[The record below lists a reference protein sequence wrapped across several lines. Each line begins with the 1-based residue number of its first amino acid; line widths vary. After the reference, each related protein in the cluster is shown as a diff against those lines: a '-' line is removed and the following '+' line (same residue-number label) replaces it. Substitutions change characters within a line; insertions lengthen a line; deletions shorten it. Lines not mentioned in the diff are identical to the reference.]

1 MDLDFLV
8 LLIAV
13 LVGLYMAW
21 NIGANDV
28 ANAFGTSIGSKALTF
43 KQVVLIAAIFEFAGA
58 VLVGSHVTD
67 TVRKGIIDSSL
78 FTATP
83 ELFAYGMV
91 SALLAASIW
100 LHIASTIGWP
110 VSTTHSIVGGI
121 AGFGLVAGGFGAIA
135 WGKMA
140 QIVISWILSPLLG
153 GAIAAAMFIF
163 ISRWIIDTENP
174 HLQLKKVTPYLVF
187 LVISTLFLS
196 IIYKGLKN
204 LHLDLPFNQALLI
217 ASLIGLFAAVIGK
230 VLIDKVEPGDKG
242 GFDAVERVF
251 RYLQI
256 LTACYVAF
264 AHGANDVANS
274 IGPVAAVISVIQT
287 KTIQMKVE
295 VPLWLLFIGGG
306 GIVLGLATYGY
317 KVIEMVGKKI
327 TEITPTRG
335 FSAEFGA
342 ATTVLIASKL
352 GLPVS
357 TTHTLVGAIIG
368 VGLARGMA
376 ALNLRVIRDIFISWG
391 ATIPFTA
398 ILTILFYKVLTALLT

>member
-1 MDLDFLV
+1 MNLDHLI

-58 VLVGSHVTD
+58 VLVGSHVTN

-121 AGFGLVAGGFGAIA
+121 AGFGLVAGGFSAIA

-140 QIVISWILSPLLG
+140 QIVISWVLSPLLG
-153 GAIAAAMFIF
+153 GIIAATMFIF
-163 ISRWIIDTENP
+163 ISRRIIDTENP
-174 HLQLKKVTPYLVF
+174 HLQLKKVTPYLIF
-187 LVISTLFLS
+187 LVISILFLS

-204 LHLDLPFNQALLI
+204 LHLGP
-217 ASLIGLFAAVIGK
+217 
-230 VLIDKVEPGDKG
+230 
-242 GFDAVERVF
+242 
-251 RYLQI
+251 
-256 LTACYVAF
+256 
-264 AHGANDVANS
+264 S
-274 IGPVAAVISVIQT
+274 I
-287 KTIQMKVE
+287 
-295 VPLWLLFIGGG
+295 
-306 GIVLGLATYGY
+306 
-317 KVIEMVGKKI
+317 
-327 TEITPTRG
+327 
-335 FSAEFGA
+335 
-342 ATTVLIASKL
+342 
-352 GLPVS
+352 
-357 TTHTLVGAIIG
+357 
-368 VGLARGMA
+368 
-376 ALNLRVIRDIFISWG
+376 
-391 ATIPFTA
+391 
-398 ILTILFYKVLTALLT
+398 

>member
-1 MDLDFLV
+1 MNIDLLV

-58 VLVGSHVTD
+58 VLVGSHVTN

-121 AGFGLVAGGFGAIA
+121 AGFGLVAGGFSAIA

-140 QIVISWILSPLLG
+140 QIVISWVLSPLLG
-153 GAIAAAMFIF
+153 GIIAAAMFIF
-163 ISRWIIDTENP
+163 ISRRIIDTENP
-174 HLQLKKVTPYLVF
+174 HLQLKKVTPYLIF
-187 LVISTLFLS
+187 LVISILFLS

-217 ASLIGLFAAVIGK
+217 ASLIGLFAAVISK
-230 VLIDKVEPGDKG
+230 VLIDKVEPGHKG

-287 KTIQMKVE
+287 KTVQMKVD
-295 VPLWLLFIGGG
+295 VPIWLLFIGGG
-306 GIVLGLATYGY
+306 GIVIGLATYGY

-327 TEITPTRG
+327 TEITPSRG

-357 TTHTLVGAIIG
+357 TTHTLVGSVIG

-398 ILTILFYKVLTALLT
+398 ILTVLFYKVLTALLT

>member
-1 MDLDFLV
+1 MNIDSLI

-13 LVGLYMAW
+13 SVGLYMAW

-67 TVRKGIIDSSL
+67 TVRKGIVDSSL
-78 FTATP
+78 FAARP
-83 ELFAYGMV
+83 EILAYGMV

-121 AGFGLVAGGFGAIA
+121 AGFGLVAGGFSAIA
-135 WGKMA
+135 WGKMG
-140 QIVISWILSPLLG
+140 QIVLSWVLSPLLG
-153 GAIAAAMFIF
+153 GIIAATMFIF
-163 ISRWIIDTENP
+163 ISRRIIDTEDP
-174 HLQLKKVTPYLVF
+174 HLQLKKVSPYLIF
-187 LVISTLFLS
+187 LVITTLFLS

-204 LHLDLPFNQALLI
+204 LHLDLPFNQALFI

-230 VLIDKVEPGDKG
+230 VLIDKVEPGHKG

-256 LTACYVAF
+256 ITACYVAF
-264 AHGANDVANS
+264 AHGANDVANA

-287 KTIQMKVE
+287 KTVQMKVD
-295 VPLWLLFIGGG
+295 VPIWLLLIGGG
-306 GIVLGLATYGY
+306 GIILGLATYGY

-327 TEITPTRG
+327 TEITPSRG

-398 ILTILFYKVLTALLT
+398 ILTVLFYKLLTALLT

>member
-1 MDLDFLV
+1 MNLDFLI

-13 LVGLYMAW
+13 SVGLYMAW

-67 TVRKGIIDSSL
+67 TVRKGIVDSSL
-78 FTATP
+78 FAATP
-83 ELFAYGMV
+83 ELLAYGMV

-121 AGFGLVAGGFGAIA
+121 AGFGLVAGGFSAIA
-135 WGKMA
+135 WGKMG
-140 QIVISWILSPLLG
+140 QIVISWVLSPLLG
-153 GAIAAAMFIF
+153 GIIAAAMFIF
-163 ISRWIIDTENP
+163 ISRRIIDTEHP
-174 HLQLKKVTPYLVF
+174 HLQLKKVSPYLIF
-187 LVISTLFLS
+187 LVITILFLS
-196 IIYKGLKN
+196 IVYKGLKN
-204 LHLDLPFNQALLI
+204 LHLDLPFNQALFI

-230 VLIDKVEPGDKG
+230 VLIDKIEPGHKG

-256 LTACYVAF
+256 ITACYVAF
-264 AHGANDVANS
+264 AHGANDVANA

-287 KTIQMKVE
+287 KTVQMKVD
-295 VPLWLLFIGGG
+295 VPIWLLFIGGG
-306 GIVLGLATYGY
+306 GIILGLATYGY

-327 TEITPTRG
+327 TEITPSRG

-357 TTHTLVGAIIG
+357 TTHTLVGSIIG

-398 ILTILFYKVLTALLT
+398 ILTVLFYKLLIGLLT

>member
-1 MDLDFLV
+1 LNLDSLI

-13 LVGLYMAW
+13 SVGLYMAW
-21 NIGANDV
+21 SIGANDV

-58 VLVGSHVTD
+58 VLVGSHVTN
-67 TVRKGIIDSSL
+67 TVRKGIVDSSL

-83 ELFAYGMV
+83 EILAYGMV

-121 AGFGLVAGGFGAIA
+121 TGFGLVAGGFSAIA

-140 QIVISWILSPLLG
+140 QIVISWVLSPLLG
-153 GAIAAAMFIF
+153 GIIAAAMFIF
-163 ISRWIIDTENP
+163 ISRRIIDTEDP
-174 HLQLKKVTPYLVF
+174 HLHLKKVTPYLIF
-187 LVISTLFLS
+187 LVITILFLS
-196 IIYKGLKN
+196 IVYKGLKN

-217 ASLIGLFAAVIGK
+217 ASLIGLFAAVTGK
-230 VLIDKVEPGDKG
+230 VLIDKIEPGYKG
-242 GFDAVERVF
+242 GFNEVERVF

-256 LTACYVAF
+256 MTACYVAF

-274 IGPVAAVISVIQT
+274 IGPVAAVISVILT
-287 KTIQMKVE
+287 KAVQMKVE
-295 VPLWLLFIGGG
+295 VPIWLLFIGGG

-327 TEITPTRG
+327 TEITPSRG

-357 TTHTLVGAIIG
+357 TTHTLVGSVIG

-398 ILTILFYKVLTALLT
+398 ILTFLFYKVLTTLLT

>member
-1 MDLDFLV
+1 MNLDLLV

-100 LHIASTIGWP
+100 LHIASTTGWP

-121 AGFGLVAGGFGAIA
+121 AGFGLVAGGFSAIA

-140 QIVISWILSPLLG
+140 QIVISWVLSPLLG
-153 GAIAAAMFIF
+153 GIIAAAMFIF
-163 ISRWIIDTENP
+163 ISRRIIDTENP
-174 HLQLKKVTPYLVF
+174 HLQLKKVTPYLIF
-187 LVISTLFLS
+187 LVISILFLS

-204 LHLDLPFNQALLI
+204 LHLDLPFNQALFF
-217 ASLIGLFAAVIGK
+217 ASLIGLFAAVISK
-230 VLIDKVEPGDKG
+230 VLIDKVEPGYKG

-274 IGPVAAVISVIQT
+274 IGPVAAVISIIQT
-287 KTIQMKVE
+287 KAVQMKVE
-295 VPLWLLFIGGG
+295 VPIWLLFIGGS
-306 GIVLGLATYGY
+306 GIVFGLATYGY

-342 ATTVLIASKL
+342 ATTVLVASKL

-357 TTHTLVGAIIG
+357 TTHTLVGSVIG

-398 ILTILFYKVLTALLT
+398 ILTVLFYKVLSALLT

>member
-1 MDLDFLV
+1 MNLDFLV

-121 AGFGLVAGGFGAIA
+121 AGFGLVAGGFSAIA
-135 WGKMA
+135 WSKMA

-153 GAIAAAMFIF
+153 GVIAAAMFIF
-163 ISRWIIDTENP
+163 ISRWIIDTEDP
-174 HLQLKKVTPYLVF
+174 HRQLKKVSPYLIF
-187 LVISTLFLS
+187 LVITILFLS

-217 ASLIGLFAAVIGK
+217 ASLIGLFAAVISK
-230 VLIDKVEPGDKG
+230 VLIDKVEPGYKG

-295 VPLWLLFIGGG
+295 VPIWLLFIG
-306 GIVLGLATYGY
+306 
-317 KVIEMVGKKI
+317 
-327 TEITPTRG
+327 
-335 FSAEFGA
+335 
-342 ATTVLIASKL
+342 
-352 GLPVS
+352 
-357 TTHTLVGAIIG
+357 
-368 VGLARGMA
+368 
-376 ALNLRVIRDIFISWG
+376 
-391 ATIPFTA
+391 
-398 ILTILFYKVLTALLT
+398 

>member
-1 MDLDFLV
+1 MNLDFLI

-13 LVGLYMAW
+13 SVGLYMAW

-67 TVRKGIIDSSL
+67 TVRKGIVDSSL

-83 ELFAYGMV
+83 EILAYGMV

-121 AGFGLVAGGFGAIA
+121 AGFGLVAGGFSAIA

-140 QIVISWILSPLLG
+140 QIVISWVLSPLLG
-153 GAIAAAMFIF
+153 GIIAAAMFIF
-163 ISRWIIDTENP
+163 ISRRIIDTEDP
-174 HLQLKKVTPYLVF
+174 HLHLKKVSPYLIF
-187 LVISTLFLS
+187 LVITILFLS
-196 IIYKGLKN
+196 IVYKGLKN
-204 LHLDLPFNQALLI
+204 LHLDLPFNQALFI

-230 VLIDKVEPGDKG
+230 VLIDKVEPGHKG

-256 LTACYVAF
+256 ITACYVAF

-287 KTIQMKVE
+287 KTIQMKVD
-295 VPLWLLFIGGG
+295 VPIWLLFIGGG
-306 GIVLGLATYGY
+306 GIILGLATYGY

-327 TEITPTRG
+327 TEITPSRG

-357 TTHTLVGAIIG
+357 TTHTLVGSVIG

-398 ILTILFYKVLTALLT
+398 ILTVLFYKLLTALLT

>member
-1 MDLDFLV
+1 MIL
-8 LLIAV
+8 
-13 LVGLYMAW
+13 
-21 NIGANDV
+21 
-28 ANAFGTSIGSKALTF
+28 
-43 KQVVLIAAIFEFAGA
+43 
-58 VLVGSHVTD
+58 
-67 TVRKGIIDSSL
+67 
-78 FTATP
+78 
-83 ELFAYGMV
+83 AYGMV

-121 AGFGLVAGGFGAIA
+121 AGFGLVAGGFSAIA

-140 QIVISWILSPLLG
+140 QIVISWVLSPLLG
-153 GAIAAAMFIF
+153 GIIAAAMFIF
-163 ISRWIIDTENP
+163 ISRWIIDTEDP
-174 HLQLKKVTPYLVF
+174 HLHLKKVTPYLIF
-187 LVISTLFLS
+187 LVITILFLS
-196 IIYKGLKN
+196 IVYKGLKN

-230 VLIDKVEPGDKG
+230 ILIDKVEPGYKG

-256 LTACYVAF
+256 ITACYVAF

-287 KTIQMKVE
+287 KTIQMKVD
-295 VPLWLLFIGGG
+295 VPIWLLFIGGG
-306 GIVLGLATYGY
+306 GIILGLATYGY

-327 TEITPTRG
+327 TEITPSRG

-357 TTHTLVGAIIG
+357 TTHTLVGSVIG

-398 ILTILFYKVLTALLT
+398 ILTVLFYKLLTALLT